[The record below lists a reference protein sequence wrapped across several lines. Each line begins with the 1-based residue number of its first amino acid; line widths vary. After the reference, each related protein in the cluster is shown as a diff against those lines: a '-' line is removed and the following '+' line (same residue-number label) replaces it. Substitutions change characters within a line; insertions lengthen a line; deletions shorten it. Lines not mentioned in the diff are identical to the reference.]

1 MRRMQAYMS
10 DDDFEI
16 LTAYCDSERI
26 SVSALLSTLVVDFLE
41 TTDKKH
47 VAYITNEAKKIKS
60 GRPKEG
66 DY

>member
-1 MRRMQAYMS
+1 MRLQTYIS
-10 DDDFEI
+10 DDDFEV
-16 LTAYCDSERI
+16 LTDFCNTERI

-47 VAYITNEAKKIKS
+47 VAYITDEAKKIKS

>member
-1 MRRMQAYMS
+1 MRVQACIS

-16 LTAYCDSERI
+16 LTDICDTEHI
-26 SVSALLSTLVVDFLE
+26 TISALLTTLVSDFLAS
-41 TTDKKH
+41 TKAQNAH
-47 VAYITNEAKKIKS
+47 IISEAKKIKP

>member
-1 MRRMQAYMS
+1 MRIQTNIS
-10 DDDFEI
+10 DDDFEV
-16 LTAYCDSERI
+16 LTDFCETERI
-26 SVSALLSTLVVDFLE
+26 SVSALLSTLVIDFLE

-47 VAYITNEAKKIKS
+47 VAYITSEAKKIKP

>member
-1 MRRMQAYMS
+1 MRLQAYIS
-10 DDDFEI
+10 DDDFEV
-16 LTAYCDSERI
+16 LTDFCNTERI